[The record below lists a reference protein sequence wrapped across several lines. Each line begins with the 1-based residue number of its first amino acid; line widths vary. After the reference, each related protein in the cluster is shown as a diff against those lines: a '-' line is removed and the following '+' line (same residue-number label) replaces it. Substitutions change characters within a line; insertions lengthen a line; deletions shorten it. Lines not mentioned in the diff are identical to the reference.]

1 MGRSYREHRQPENHM
16 HVCAGMHTG
25 TQSETCPLRL
35 ANPCRPVHTEKKTC
49 IYMHAQ
55 KHTCMYAHAHAH
67 ARSHRHTYRHTLR
80 THTTIHT
87 CMHAQTCMHTRTHT
101 CTNALAHTNTH
112 THTCTCTHSYTHR
125 DNLAALTSSLFLIPF
140 PGLST
145 YQKASTC
152 GDWLTWK
159 WTRRGRLGSWLLC
172 LAGSS

>member
-1 MGRSYREHRQPENHM
+1 
-16 HVCAGMHTG
+16 MHTG

-35 ANPCRPVHTEKKTC
+35 ANPCRPVHTEKKTAYIC
-49 IYMHAQ
+49 MHKSTHACMHM
-55 KHTCMYAHAHAH
+55 HTHMPAHTDTLTDTHFAHIQRYTHACM
-67 ARSHRHTYRHTLR
+67 HRHTY
-80 THTTIHT
+80 
-87 CMHAQTCMHTRTHT
+87 MHVHT
-101 CTNALAHTNTH
+101 CTYALTHTNTH
-112 THTCTCTHSYTHR
+112 THAHAHTRSHTHTHTKR